1 MDEAARLNELLR
13 YAVLDTPPE
22 PNFDRI
28 TSIAATVFDHPI
40 CTMAFADSD
49 RHWFKSRYGVQ
60 ATEMPRKLSF
70 CDYTISGNDVF
81 VVRDALADS
90 RFIQA
95 PVVEAAPHVRFYAG
109 APLIVSS
116 GAHIGTLCVLNT
128 QPCDFDA
135 RQKQVLLDL
144 ARISV
149 ELLEARWRQIKLAED
164 SVQIAHMARHDPL
177 TKLANRRFFGDQMLE
192 AVSQVHDEQDVAV
205 LYIDLDHFKPVND
218 RFGHH
223 VGDAL
228 LQQVAERLRANVR
241 STDKVA
247 RIGGD
252 EFAVIQIGACARQQ
266 AADLA
271 ERLIA
276 ALSVPYLVEGHAVV
290 IGASIGIALISEAPS
305 SSEQAFLRADKAL
318 YRAKSLGGN
327 TYCFFDDACGAEG

>member
-22 PNFDRI
+22 PNFDRV

-70 CDYTISGNDVF
+70 CDCTIRGDDVF

-90 RFIQA
+90 RFIHA
-95 PVVEAAPHVRFYAG
+95 PVVESAPYVRFYAG
-109 APLIVSS
+109 VPLIVSS
-116 GAHIGTLCVLNT
+116 GAHIGTLCVLDT
-128 QPCDFDA
+128 KPCDFDA
-135 RQKQVLLDL
+135 WQKRVLLDL
-144 ARISV
+144 ACISV
-149 ELLEARWRQIKLAED
+149 ELLEARWRQLQLAED
-164 SVQIAHMARHDPL
+164 LLKTAHMARHDPL
-177 TKLANRRFFGDQMLE
+177 TKLANRRLFNDQMLE
-192 AVSQVHDEQDVAV
+192 ALSQVHGEQEAAV

-218 RFGHH
+218 RLGHH
-223 VGDAL
+223 VGDIL
-228 LQQVAERLRANVR
+228 LQQVAERLRANIR

-252 EFAVIQIGACARQQ
+252 EFAVIQIGAGAQQQ

-271 ERLIA
+271 KRLIA
-276 ALSVPYLVEGHAVV
+276 ALSVPYLLEGQAVV
-290 IGASIGIALISEAPS
+290 IGASVGVALISEDPS
-305 SSEQAFLRADKAL
+305 SPQQAYLRADEAL

-327 TYCFFDDACGAEG
+327 TYCFF